1 MWGCA
6 FFVLANSSPLC
17 EGFTQSNS
25 ETVNE
30 RSELVLLGAMVSS
43 LDFQGFLQALW
54 TFLGLQQQILQLL
67 QKRKENVYEL
77 K

>member
-6 FFVLANSSPLC
+6 FFVLANSSLC

-67 QKRKENVYEL
+67 QRRKENVYEL